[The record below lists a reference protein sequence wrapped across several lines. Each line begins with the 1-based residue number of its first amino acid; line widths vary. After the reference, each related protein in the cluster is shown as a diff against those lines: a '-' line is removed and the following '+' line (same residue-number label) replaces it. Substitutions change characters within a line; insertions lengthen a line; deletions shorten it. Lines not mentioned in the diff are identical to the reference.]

1 MRRLQHHGHFDRKD
15 WVIYAA
21 VVAVVIVAM
30 ATYLVVLRAAIV
42 IRTFSRVF
50 GRRRNWCDA

>member
-21 VVAVVIVAM
+21 VVAVVIVAT
-30 ATYLVVLRAAIV
+30 ATYSVVL
-42 IRTFSRVF
+42 
-50 GRRRNWCDA
+50 